1 MSILA
6 IVFDESNIDEM
17 QGWSKS
23 ISNSLSLDS
32 SIYFIGDE
40 PEKIREDLL
49 CVPSDDALDLIKKE
63 IESNYSNNSKL
74 ILIREISKVVENFF
88 KKKVI
93 IRVRDYFDHS

>member
-32 SIYFIGDE
+32 SIYFIGGE
-40 PEKIREDLL
+40 PENLREDLL
-49 CVPSDDALDLIKKE
+49 CISSDDALDLIKKE
-63 IESNYSNNSKL
+63 IESNSPKL
-74 ILIREISKVVENFF
+74 LLIDHPLTKGGKKTELFNKFINILFI
-88 KKKVI
+88 KVI
-93 IRVRDYFDHS
+93 VT